1 MINLNNTLKY
11 PNGKVFKKNSCIT
24 QNTNNKK
31 AHLGIDFEESINESN
46 TYYLNNNIA
55 SIYKKP
61 TPIQVVKVDYPSRNK
76 AKIVEAYY
84 KIPSTTDYNGIYKG
98 LYIDFETKSCN
109 SNSFPFSHIYNHQIT
124 HLDKVHQMGGI
135 SFLLIEFSSKKE
147 IYLLPTPHL
156 VKLYKQSLNGGR
168 KSISYEYFKENAY
181 LIQYEYK
188 PIINYLK
195 AVDLY
200 ITTIKKS

>member
-1 MINLNNTLKY
+1 
-11 PNGKVFKKNSCIT
+11 
-24 QNTNNKK
+24 
-31 AHLGIDFEESINESN
+31 
-46 TYYLNNNIA
+46 
-55 SIYKKP
+55 
-61 TPIQVVKVDYPSRNK
+61 
-76 AKIVEAYY
+76 
-84 KIPSTTDYNGIYKG
+84 
-98 LYIDFETKSCN
+98 
-109 SNSFPFSHIYNHQIT
+109 
-124 HLDKVHQMGGI
+124 MGGI